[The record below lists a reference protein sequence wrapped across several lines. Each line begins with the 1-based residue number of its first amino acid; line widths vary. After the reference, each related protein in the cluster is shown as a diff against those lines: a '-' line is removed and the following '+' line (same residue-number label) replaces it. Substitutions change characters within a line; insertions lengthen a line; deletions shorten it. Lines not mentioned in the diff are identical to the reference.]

1 MEKHGRIT
9 FRKLENTDYEIL
21 QEFCD
26 KCRNLGYKN
35 NSTFK
40 DIKLDQMKMPYGQ
53 FFIGEIDGY
62 IFNLAGVHHM
72 PEINTNA
79 YRCLFR
85 GAVLPGYVTLR
96 GGLKNSWQFTVTLNQ
111 QIDFILSLNPN
122 AEFYLTSNKEQI
134 NGKSSVIDKVFNPKA
149 EQLGIMDL
157 IDSNF
162 YYMYTEQRLWKI
174 NVDAYKQWRLV

>member
-9 FRKLENTDYEIL
+9 FRKLEDNDHARL
-21 QEFCD
+21 QEFCS
-26 KCRNLGYKN
+26 KCRDLGYKN

-72 PEINTNA
+72 PELNKNA

-85 GAVLPGYVTLR
+85 GAVLPKHVTSR

-149 EQLGIMDL
+149 EQLGIMKLVDG
-157 IDSNF
+157 NF

-174 NVDAYKQWRLV
+174 NVNAYKQWRLV